1 MRNRYALNVDAS
13 SKLTVKFRFPKA
25 VENHQKR
32 LKNRLKCTKFINFD
46 SREEFSIPSPYGAP
60 AKAHGIKPWAFAVR
74 RESHS

>member
-60 AKAHGIKPWAFAVR
+60 AKAHGVIAVGFCFIR
-74 RESHS
+74 ST